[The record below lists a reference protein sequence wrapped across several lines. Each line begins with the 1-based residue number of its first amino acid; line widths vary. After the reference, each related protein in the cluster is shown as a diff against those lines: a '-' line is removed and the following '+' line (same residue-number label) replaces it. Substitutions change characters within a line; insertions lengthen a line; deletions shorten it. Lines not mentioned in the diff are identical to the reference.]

1 MAESDLKMYFR
12 VFLQEPAEIISE
24 AKHLLSLIDSEANYK
39 ILEDAFGNTVKLF
52 KGFLKGYQ
60 ASKTKYHNLDHTLAV
75 FLAAARL
82 VHGTVVTGRE
92 IDTDIILLGLISA
105 LFHDVGLIQTEDDR
119 EGTGA
124 KYTIGHEERS
134 IEFMKDYLRAKD
146 FYVDHLN
153 DGAHIIGCTITDLSL
168 TEIPFRSKELKL
180 MGQIVGSADLLA
192 QMADRLY
199 LEKLLY
205 LYKEFQ
211 EGKIPGFESE
221 FDLLKKTESFYKN
234 VSKKRLEKELGGATA
249 LMRAHF
255 KNRRGVDR
263 DFYQENIEKNIKYLT
278 TVILKYEK
286 NYRQMLRRA
295 GIVADLEKVS
305 T

>member
-1 MAESDLKMYFR
+1 M
-12 VFLQEPAEIISE
+12 
-24 AKHLLSLIDSEANYK
+24 
-39 ILEDAFGNTVKLF
+39 
-52 KGFLKGYQ
+52 
-60 ASKTKYHNLDHTLAV
+60 
-75 FLAAARL
+75 
-82 VHGTVVTGRE
+82 
-92 IDTDIILLGLISA
+92 LGLISA